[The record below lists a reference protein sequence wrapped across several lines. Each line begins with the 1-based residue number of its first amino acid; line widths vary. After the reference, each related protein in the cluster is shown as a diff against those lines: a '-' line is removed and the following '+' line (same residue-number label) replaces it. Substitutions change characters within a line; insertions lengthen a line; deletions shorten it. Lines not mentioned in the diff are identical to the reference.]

1 MLVAEMDDIVELES
15 IKEDGNQ
22 PTTNDNLSPEV
33 RSQYTKGISLSFCG
47 IEIFEVCQERYLS

>member
-15 IKEDGNQ
+15 IKEDENQ

-33 RSQYTKGISLSFCG
+33 RSQYTKGISLSF
-47 IEIFEVCQERYLS
+47 Y